1 MPLSSVYAGRCPFD
15 RRSDWCCGGQSLPWL
30 LVRASS
36 LLCGCRCPV
45 GSWVCSLAVGVE
57 APRSISELW
66 RVVDGIGALALGEEP
81 ELLPHECALLCHLS
95 PVLPPYKVHCCW
107 HCPGPHLNLGNASNR
122 PWCPPGIVST
132 GPPAQINQGQVP
144 GPHSSLIWSTAEA
157 TKAAQPRP
165 QVHMPTKPVTAEA
178 TPVPAMDTPS
188 VYSEVLPALNL

>member
-1 MPLSSVYAGRCPFD
+1 MLENTSLGCQGR
-15 RRSDWCCGGQSLPWL
+15 SLD
-30 LVRASS
+30 
-36 LLCGCRCPV
+36 
-45 GSWVCSLAVGVE
+45 E
-57 APRSISELW
+57 YT
-66 RVVDGIGALALGEEP
+66 
-81 ELLPHECALLCHLS
+81 LLCHLS
-95 PVLPPYKVHCCW
+95 PIVWAHKVHCFW
-107 HCPGPHLNLGNASNR
+107 HCPGPHLNLGNVSNR

-188 VYSEVLPALNL
+188 VYSEVLPALNLYQGLGKYDSCFKALLGSR